1 MTAAGANKI
10 RKSAVRIE
18 SKFILL
24 LLSNMKMGLRF
35 SGDNQFSVMLRS
47 GMFS

>member
-1 MTAAGANKI
+1 MTAVGANKI

-18 SKFILL
+18 NKFILL
-24 LLSNMKMGLRF
+24 LLSNMKMGLWF
-35 SGDNQFSVMLRS
+35 SDGNQFSVMFRS